1 MPGPGGAGMIGTLRV
16 AAVSAILVALTLILW
31 PVQAVAI
38 ARGWSLAR
46 TLPVL
51 WHRIACRVA
60 GLRVRIVGQPCS
72 DHPLLIAAN
81 HQSWSDIM
89 VLGKVMPLS
98 FIAKSE
104 VEGWPAFG
112 LLAKLQ
118 RTVFVERGARH
129 RTGHQAGAI
138 ARRLSEG
145 DAMVLFAEGT
155 TSDGNE
161 VLPFKTALFG
171 AAQAA
176 LVSSHTAQV
185 RVQPVA
191 IAYTHANGVP
201 LGRRFR
207 PLVAWPGDVALG
219 PHLLGVLKEGAIDV
233 EISFGEPIVFAA
245 DSNRKHVARAA
256 EDSVRAM
263 LAASLCGH
271 NLPAKQAAV
280 VSRREPTLAPR
291 HDAVDIGG

>member
-1 MPGPGGAGMIGTLRV
+1 MIGDLRI
-16 AAVSAILVALTLILW
+16 AAVTVILVVVTVCLW

-38 ARGWSLAR
+38 ARGWKLAR
-46 TLPVL
+46 RLPVL
-51 WHRIACRVA
+51 WHRIACRVV
-60 GLRVRIVGQPCS
+60 GLRVHIVGHPCP

-81 HQSWSDIM
+81 HQSWSDIL
-89 VLGKVMPLS
+89 VLGRIMPLS

-138 ARRLSEG
+138 ARRLTEG
-145 DAMVLFAEGT
+145 DVMVLFAEGT

-191 IAYTHANGVP
+191 IAYTHASGVP

-207 PLVAWPGDVALG
+207 SFVAWPGDVALG
-219 PHLLGVLKEGAIDV
+219 PHLLGILREGAIDV
-233 EISFGEPIVFAA
+233 EVSFGEPIVFTAA
-245 DSNRKHVARAA
+245 SDRKRVARVAH
-256 EDSVRAM
+256 ESVRQM
-263 LAASLCGH
+263 LAASLRGH
-271 NLPAKQAAV
+271 NLGRMRGSVGLQDNAA
-280 VSRREPTLAPR
+280 LAPR